1 MEIRQ
6 ANENERY
13 LISTLWVN
21 AFWEAMFKFFKKDK
35 EVMFQAMEHAVNCE
49 YTHVA
54 VIEHSG
60 DFQSSKHD
68 EIAGV
73 VVCVPNGVVA
83 TKTDRKVLVKYLGF
97 IKGNILHYAV
107 MITNKFPFEVDDKTG
122 IIEILATHENHRCKG
137 IGTALMKHIFDIHS
151 FDTYVLEVVD
161 TNESAIKMYEK
172 IGFKEVM
179 RKKSPFLNS
188 PHKYS
193 VYMRC
198 EEKSKG

>member
-1 MEIRQ
+1 MKIRL
-6 ANENERY
+6 ANEDERY
-13 LISTLWVN
+13 TISTLWVN
-21 AFWEAMFKFFKKDK
+21 AFWDMMFKFFKKDK
-35 EVMFQAMEHAVNCE
+35 EVMIQAMEHAVNCE

-54 VIEHSG
+54 VIERSG
-60 DFQSSKHD
+60 DFQSSKHE

-73 VVCVPNGVVA
+73 VVCVPNGIVA
-83 TKTDRKVLVKYLGF
+83 TKTDRKILVKYLGF

-122 IIEILATHENHRCKG
+122 IIEILATHVNHIGKG
-137 IGTALMKHIFDIHS
+137 IGTALMKHAFDIHS
-151 FDTYVLEVVD
+151 YNTYILEVVD
-161 TNESAIKMYEK
+161 TNEVAIKLYEK

-179 RKKSPFLNS
+179 RKKSPIPNS

-198 EEKSKG
+198 EV